1 MREGGSKEEKQRA
14 KVLHSQRLK
23 VPFCPLWVP
32 LPVTHHPRFL
42 TTAKGL
48 LQIVVQGVLSWG
60 YLGESPSGSRK
71 KSLSAP
77 KSSIQLSKL

>member
-1 MREGGSKEEKQRA
+1 MREGGRKEEKQRA

-23 VPFCPLWVP
+23 VSFCPLWVP
-32 LPVTHHPRFL
+32 HHPRFL

-60 YLGESPSGSRK
+60 YLGEIPSDSRK
-71 KSLSAP
+71 KSLSEP